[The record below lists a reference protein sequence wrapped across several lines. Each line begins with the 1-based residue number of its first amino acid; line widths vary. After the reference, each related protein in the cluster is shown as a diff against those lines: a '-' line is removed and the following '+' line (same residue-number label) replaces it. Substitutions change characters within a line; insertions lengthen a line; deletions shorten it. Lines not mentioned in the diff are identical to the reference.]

1 MRKIHWITLAIII
14 SIIASCSYKPTIEEL
29 KRFAA
34 TEVYPED
41 SYLDTISNKRAL
53 IIVAHDDDDC
63 VMAGTIA
70 KLTANGWTI
79 RQLSFEI
86 HNTPGENRNPAHLI
100 CEGSEK
106 ILEDELYRLGADTVK
121 YPYMPI
127 PYEEIERI
135 YLYDKVAEALTTRIQ
150 EFNPS
155 VLFTFDNI
163 KGGYGHPDHI
173 FISQLVLDL
182 FNEDKISAQLIYQGV
197 ITRHMEAEI
206 DRWQKPKMEQWGY
219 PQPGPAADK
228 LYGIEGIPLP
238 DVQITISDQ
247 AETKMN
253 YLRTYPESVR
263 KNFRKFIPYYE
274 EFDAELY
281 FSIFDREFFR
291 IIEKPGKEPL
301 TEMAT

>member
-1 MRKIHWITLAIII
+1 MRTIKLISLAVLILTI
-14 SIIASCSYKPTIEEL
+14 SACAYKPTVEEL
-29 KRFAA
+29 KKFAA
-34 TEVYPED
+34 IEIYPKD
-41 SYLDTISNKRAL
+41 TYLDTVANKKAL

-63 VMAGTIA
+63 MMSGTIA
-70 KLTANGWTI
+70 KLTANGWSI
-79 RQLSFEI
+79 KQLSFEV
-86 HNTPGENRNPAHLI
+86 HNTPGENRNPAHII

-106 ILEDELYRLGADTVK
+106 ILEDGLYRPGVDTVE

-127 PYEEIERI
+127 QYDEIKKQFLHE
-135 YLYDKVAEALTTRIQ
+135 KVAAALMARVN

-182 FNEDKISAQLIYQGV
+182 FNKGELNAQLIYQVV

-206 DRWQKPKMEQWGY
+206 DSWQKPKMEKWGF

-228 LYGIEGIPLP
+228 LYGINGIPEP
-238 DVQITISDQ
+238 DVQINITDQ
-247 AETKMN
+247 AQTKMT
-253 YLRTYPESVR
+253 YLRTYPENVR
-263 KNFRKFIPYYE
+263 KNFRKYIPYYE
-274 EFDAELY
+274 EFDAKLY

-291 IIEKPGKEPL
+291 IIEK
-301 TEMAT
+301 

>member
-1 MRKIHWITLAIII
+1 MRTIKLITLVVLITT
-14 SIIASCSYKPTIEEL
+14 IAACTYKPTVEEL
-29 KRFAA
+29 KKFAA
-34 TEVYPED
+34 TEIYPED
-41 SYLDTISNKRAL
+41 TYLDTVANKRAL

-63 VMAGTIA
+63 VMSGTIA

-79 RQLSFEI
+79 KQLSFEV
-86 HNTPGENRNPAHLI
+86 HNTPGENRNAAHII

-106 ILEDELYRLGADTVK
+106 ILEDGLYRPGVDTVK

-127 PYEEIERI
+127 PYEEIEKQF
-135 YLYDKVAEALTTRIQ
+135 LHEKVAAALIARVN

-182 FNEDKISAQLIYQGV
+182 FNEGKINAQLIYQVV

-206 DRWQKPKMEQWGY
+206 DRWQKPKMEKWGY

-228 LYGIEGIPLP
+228 LYGIDGIPEP
-238 DVQITISDQ
+238 DVQINITDQ
-247 AETKMN
+247 AETKMT
-253 YLRTYPESVR
+253 YLRTYPENVR
-263 KNFRKFIPYYE
+263 KNFRKYIPYYE
-274 EFDAELY
+274 EFDAKLY

-291 IIEKPGKEPL
+291 IIEK
-301 TEMAT
+301 

>member
-1 MRKIHWITLAIII
+1 MRTIKLITLVVLITT
-14 SIIASCSYKPTIEEL
+14 IAACTYKPTVEEL
-29 KRFAA
+29 KKFAA
-34 TEVYPED
+34 TEIYPED
-41 SYLDTISNKRAL
+41 TYLDTVANKRAL

-63 VMAGTIA
+63 VMSGTIA

-79 RQLSFEI
+79 KQLSFEV
-86 HNTPGENRNPAHLI
+86 HNTPGENRNAAHII

-106 ILEDELYRLGADTVK
+106 ILEDGLYRPGVDTVK

-127 PYEEIERI
+127 PYEEIEKQF
-135 YLYDKVAEALTTRIQ
+135 LHEKVAAALIARVN

-182 FNEDKISAQLIYQGV
+182 FNEGKINAQLIYQVV

-206 DRWQKPKMEQWGY
+206 DRWQKPKMEKWGY

-228 LYGIEGIPLP
+228 LYGIDGIPEP
-238 DVQITISDQ
+238 DVQINITDQ
-247 AETKMN
+247 AETKMT
-253 YLRTYPESVR
+253 YLRTYPENVR
-263 KNFRKFIPYYE
+263 KNFRKNTQR
-274 EFDAELY
+274 
-281 FSIFDREFFR
+281 SRE
-291 IIEKPGKEPL
+291 
-301 TEMAT
+301 